1 MADIG
6 ATLREA
12 RMRARIDISEVE
24 AETKIRAKYLR
35 ALENEEW
42 DLLPG
47 PTFVKTFL
55 RTYADVLGL
64 DSRLLVEEY
73 KLRHER
79 PNEAELRPIGPP
91 QAGRRRAQPQ
101 GVPRGY
107 VVGLLV
113 VLLLGSLYL
122 LGQGSE
128 DDDGGDRTRTSAT
141 ATRTSPVAPASP
153 GTAPVETTARAQ
165 EREPTPEVV
174 RLQIVPTGPVYVCLR
189 AAGNRTLVNG
199 LILEPGSPTRTF
211 RSSRFRLTLG
221 NGAARL
227 RIDGKARAVPASAN
241 REGIGYEITR
251 GGKRRTLTPDDR
263 PVCG

>member
-79 PNEAELRPIGPP
+79 PSEGELRPIGPRSRVAAAP
-91 QAGRRRAQPQ
+91 SPKESLAATSRVSSLCCSSAACTCWDGATRTTAHRRARRRARARRHRP
-101 GVPRGY
+101 PRPPR
-107 VVGLLV
+107 L
-113 VLLLGSLYL
+113 
-122 LGQGSE
+122 
-128 DDDGGDRTRTSAT
+128 RRPTTTTTTAKKKAT
-141 ATRTSPVAPASP
+141 TAPA
-153 GTAPVETTARAQ
+153 AK
-165 EREPTPEVV
+165 VV
-174 RLQIVPTGPVYVCLR
+174 RLQILPTGPVYVCLE
-189 AAGNRTLVNG
+189 AAGNRRLVNG
-199 LILEPGSPTRTF
+199 VILDTTSPKPTY
-211 RSSRFRLTLG
+211 RSSRFRITLG
-221 NGAARL
+221 NASVRL
-227 RIDGKARAVPASAN
+227 KIDGKTRSVPDNA
-241 REGIGYEITR
+241 EGIGYEITT
-251 GGKRRTLTPDDR
+251 GGKRRTLSPAQR